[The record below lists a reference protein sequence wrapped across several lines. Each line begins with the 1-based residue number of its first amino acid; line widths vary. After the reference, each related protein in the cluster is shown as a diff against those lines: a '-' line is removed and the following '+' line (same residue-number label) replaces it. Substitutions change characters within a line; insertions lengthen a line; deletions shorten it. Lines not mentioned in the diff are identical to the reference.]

1 MTFFSICW
9 GCIVSNETHGW
20 NKYGGFFKWI
30 PKSPWVSILT
40 WSSFWWFD
48 FRKLSQYEKTLLM
61 RDDTG
66 GPRLDR
72 LNSCENVVVVVQG
85 HNHTHKMTRLLC
97 HASMLMTRVRAN
109 KIYSAKLSRTI
120 SNRFS
125 RTACQLWA
133 PKVAWLVLS
142 NPKNSRDLPVL
153 IHLWDRRHHF
163 QGANVVIRN
172 SHGRLE
178 NGLTWRATATRRWGC
193 GNKPSCNEVI
203 LGLSES
209 KLHDPKRPL
218 CTLWSPLES
227 PPLGDHNTMGQK

>member
-1 MTFFSICW
+1 M
-9 GCIVSNETHGW
+9 

-85 HNHTHKMTRLLC
+85 IT
-97 HASMLMTRVRAN
+97 
-109 KIYSAKLSRTI
+109 IRTI
-120 SNRFS
+120 PIKWLACSVMQLCSWQGNGQQNLLRQTKYTKSNHFKQVS
-125 RTACQLWA
+125 SHCMSALGPESSLLGTF
-133 PKVAWLVLS
+133 

-203 LGLSES
+203 LGFSES
-209 KLHDPKRPL
+209 
-218 CTLWSPLES
+218 T
-227 PPLGDHNTMGQK
+227 

>member
-1 MTFFSICW
+1 M
-9 GCIVSNETHGW
+9 
-20 NKYGGFFKWI
+20 
-30 PKSPWVSILT
+30 
-40 WSSFWWFD
+40 
-48 FRKLSQYEKTLLM
+48 
-61 RDDTG
+61 
-66 GPRLDR
+66 
-72 LNSCENVVVVVQG
+72 
-85 HNHTHKMTRLLC
+85 
-97 HASMLMTRVRAN
+97 AN
-109 KIYSAKLSRTI
+109 KIYSAKLSILSRTI

-142 NPKNSRDLPVL
+142 NPKNSRDLPVF

-203 LGLSES
+203 LGFSES

-227 PPLGDHNTMGQK
+227 PPLEIITRWARSSPSLFQPQSLWTRTFFRSQSGAFKPLFKHAYHLDSVSKSQGLKRKRLVLL